1 MVGHSHVCAAVCDS
15 TGNTR
20 LFRELL
26 VEEIPTIFNLPDIAH
41 FISNTI
47 KDIVKLEY
55 FKETMSILCSTITKF
70 HKSHSAIAE
79 LKIAH
84 VKCHI
89 GRGLTSIGKTRFGS
103 VILAA
108 WSLQNNIPA
117 IKKVVECGVFKL
129 EVCCALQNSSPLV
142 FLSVYY

>member
-1 MVGHSHVCAAVCDS
+1 MGRSRVCAAVSDS

-26 VEEIPTIFNLPDIAH
+26 VEEIPTIFNLPDIVH

-55 FKETMSILCSTITKF
+55 FKETTTVMRGTITKF
-70 HKSHSAIAE
+70 HKSHPAISE

-84 VKCHI
+84 VECRI

-108 WSLQNNIPA
+108 WSLQQNIPA
-117 IKKVVECGVFKL
+117 IKKVVERKIFSL
-129 EVCCALQNSSPLV
+129 EVR
-142 FLSVYY
+142 

>member
-1 MVGHSHVCAAVCDS
+1 MVGRSRVCAAVCDS

-26 VEEIPTIFNLPDIAH
+26 VEEIPTIFNLPDIVH

-47 KDIVKLEY
+47 KDIVKLKY
-55 FKETMSILCSTITKF
+55 FKETTTVLRNTITKF
-70 HKSHSAIAE
+70 HKSHPAIAE

-84 VKCHI
+84 IECRI

-108 WSLQNNIPA
+108 WSLQDNIPA
-117 IKKVVECGVFKL
+117 IKKVVERAVFKL
-129 EVCCALQNSSPLV
+129 EVCCTLPNLLV
-142 FLSVYY
+142 FLSV

>member
-1 MVGHSHVCAAVCDS
+1 MGRSRVCAAVSDS

-26 VEEIPTIFNLPDIAH
+26 ADEIPTIFNLPDIVH

-47 KDIVKLEY
+47 KDIVKLDY
-55 FKETMSILCSTITKF
+55 FKETTTVMRSTITKF
-70 HKSHSAIAE
+70 HKSHPAIAE

-84 VKCHI
+84 VECRI

-108 WSLQNNIPA
+108 WSLQQNIPA
-117 IKKVVECGVFKL
+117 IKKVVERKIFSL
-129 EVCCALQNSSPLV
+129 EVC
-142 FLSVYY
+142 

>member
-1 MVGHSHVCAAVCDS
+1 MGRSRVCAAVSDS

-26 VEEIPTIFNLPDIAH
+26 VDEIPTIFNLPDIVH

-47 KDIVKLEY
+47 KDIVKLDY
-55 FKETMSILCSTITKF
+55 FKETATVMRSTITKF
-70 HKSHSAIAE
+70 HKSHPAIAE

-84 VKCHI
+84 VECLI

-108 WSLQNNIPA
+108 WSLQQNIPA
-117 IKKVVECGVFKL
+117 IKKVVECKIFSLK
-129 EVCCALQNSSPLV
+129 VC
-142 FLSVYY
+142 

>member
-1 MVGHSHVCAAVCDS
+1 MGRSRVCAAVSDS

-26 VEEIPTIFNLPDIAH
+26 ADEIPTIFNLPDIVH

-47 KDIVKLEY
+47 KDIVKLDY
-55 FKETMSILCSTITKF
+55 FKETTTVMRSTITKF
-70 HKSHSAIAE
+70 HKSHPAIAE

-84 VKCHI
+84 VECRI

-108 WSLQNNIPA
+108 WSLQQNIPA
-117 IKKVVECGVFKL
+117 IKKVVERKIFSLK
-129 EVCCALQNSSPLV
+129 VC
-142 FLSVYY
+142 

>member
-1 MVGHSHVCAAVCDS
+1 MGRSRVCAAVSDS

-26 VEEIPTIFNLPDIAH
+26 SDEIPTIFNLPDIVH

-47 KDIVKLEY
+47 KDIVKLEH
-55 FKETMSILCSTITKF
+55 FKEMMMVMRSTITKF
-70 HKSHSAIAE
+70 HKSHPAIAE

-84 VKCHI
+84 VECRI

-108 WSLQNNIPA
+108 WSLQQNIPA
-117 IKKVVECGVFKL
+117 IKKIVERKIFSL
-129 EVCCALQNSSPLV
+129 EVR
-142 FLSVYY
+142 

>member
-1 MVGHSHVCAAVCDS
+1 MGRSRVCAAVSDS

-26 VEEIPTIFNLPDIAH
+26 SDEIPTIFNLPDIVH

-47 KDIVKLEY
+47 KDIVKLEH
-55 FKETMSILCSTITKF
+55 FKETMTVMRSTITKF
-70 HKSHSAIAE
+70 HKSHPAIAE

-84 VKCHI
+84 VECRI

-108 WSLQNNIPA
+108 WSLQQNIPA
-117 IKKVVECGVFKL
+117 IKKIVERKIFSL
-129 EVCCALQNSSPLV
+129 EVR
-142 FLSVYY
+142 

>member
-1 MVGHSHVCAAVCDS
+1 MGRSRVCAAVSDS

-20 LFRELL
+20 LFRKLL
-26 VEEIPTIFNLPDIAH
+26 TEEIPTIFNIPDIVH

-47 KDIVKLEY
+47 KDIVKLEH
-55 FKETMSILCSTITKF
+55 FKETMTIMRSTITKF
-70 HKSHSAIAE
+70 HKSHPAIAE

-84 VKCHI
+84 VECRI

-108 WSLQNNIPA
+108 WSLQENIPA
-117 IKKVVECGVFKL
+117 IKKVVERRIFDL
-129 EVCCALQNSSPLV
+129 EVR
-142 FLSVYY
+142 

>member
-1 MVGHSHVCAAVCDS
+1 VGRSRVCAAVSDS

-26 VEEIPTIFNLPDIAH
+26 VEEIPTIFNLPDIVH

-55 FKETMSILCSTITKF
+55 FKETTTVMRGTITKF
-70 HKSHSAIAE
+70 HKSHPAIAE
-79 LKIAH
+79 LKITH
-84 VKCHI
+84 VECRI
-89 GRGLTSIGKTRFGS
+89 GRGLSSIGKTRFGS

-108 WSLQNNIPA
+108 WSLQQNIPA
-117 IKKVVECGVFKL
+117 IKMVVECKILSL
-129 EVCCALQNSSPLV
+129 EVR
-142 FLSVYY
+142 